1 MFECWDGGGREKE
14 RLSCEEQVDD
24 DGPPARTA
32 RRPSLRRSLTLP
44 PTLCR
49 LPNAKVAGGFRVQF
63 QACFRHPASS
73 HHKTHAS
80 SPSWY
85 THAHQSIHNILSLIS
100 LGAHHRNM
108 FNAVQLSVLDDPLV
122 VPESIYCRVWRMNII
137 TSFIAFHRRY
147 YIVGEFFGCAITTSL
162 RVFCSLLLYPK
173 HLKSLSRSFNPMP
186 NKPVS
191 CNMHSKHNQ
200 TP

>member
-1 MFECWDGGGREKE
+1 MQKWLADSACSS
-14 RLSCEEQVDD
+14 RLAS
-24 DGPPARTA
+24 GIPHPPITK
-32 RRPSLRRSLTLP
+32 PMLP
-44 PTLCR
+44 PPRGTRMPTSLFTTYC
-49 LPNAKVAGGFRVQF
+49 
-63 QACFRHPASS
+63 
-73 HHKTHAS
+73 
-80 SPSWY
+80 SP
-85 THAHQSIHNILSLIS
+85 LIS